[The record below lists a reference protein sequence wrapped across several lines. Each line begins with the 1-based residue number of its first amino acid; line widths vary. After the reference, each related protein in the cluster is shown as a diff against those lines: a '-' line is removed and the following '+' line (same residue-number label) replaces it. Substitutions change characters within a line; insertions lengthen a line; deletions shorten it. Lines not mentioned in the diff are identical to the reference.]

1 MSKPEEE
8 ADRILAQQKEIEKFK
23 IDLAIY
29 EGIIEGKQIIINQL
43 EEEIRILKE
52 KL

>member
-1 MSKPEEE
+1 MSKAEEE
-8 ADRILAQQKEIEKFK
+8 SDWILAQQKEIDRLK

-29 EGIIEGKQIIINQL
+29 EGVIEGKQIIINQL
-43 EEEIRILKE
+43 EEEIRMLKQ